1 MLDTR
6 QPVHDGNILDLIHT
20 ICQNGESGRLEIL
33 AGAIQG
39 ELSFKDGKLVDARVG
54 RLTGF
59 QAVNA
64 AAAMQNARAS
74 FDPAFTPLASGTI
87 KGSERVV
94 LKQFFG
100 IETADSSYVAPAV
113 LSVPQETAKTV
124 FMDPVPDQAD
134 EVTIVRSNSVSSAL
148 PPPPPPRS
156 RFSYPL
162 AAALAALVIGITAAA
177 GFLLKGREGSATAVA
192 AATESSAPVAA
203 APVQQSEPR
212 VEGSVPAAESVPAQ
226 SAPAHTV
233 PAHSVPAQSA
243 PSRSVPT
250 QAAPVQSA
258 PASPRVKPD
267 HQPNTIAQNL
277 SGKWNIVNTVE
288 TTSYN
293 SFKNLKLGFDL
304 SIDQNGTSFTG
315 RGLKVS
321 ENGRTLP
328 VKSRTPIEVKGSIN
342 GDRVEAIFYE
352 HGTARNTNGKFVWRI
367 DSTGR
372 GLTGSFNT
380 TAARSRGK
388 SAATK
393 TL

>member
-1 MLDTR
+1 MSDT
-6 QPVHDGNILDLIHT
+6 HDGNILNLIHT

-54 RLTGF
+54 HLTGF

-64 AAAMQNARAS
+64 AASMQSARVS

-87 KGSERVV
+87 RGSERVV

-100 IETADSSYVAPAV
+100 IDTADSYIQPAV
-113 LSVPQETAKTV
+113 LTAPEETAKTV
-124 FMDPVPDQAD
+124 MMEPVFDQVD
-134 EVTIVRSNSVSSAL
+134 EVAIVRTNSVPSAL
-148 PPPPPPRS
+148 PSPPPRS

-162 AAALAALVIGITAAA
+162 AATLAALVIAITAAA
-177 GFLLKGREGSATAVA
+177 AVLLFKVRERGAPATVA
-192 AATESSAPVAA
+192 AAVESSGSVAA
-203 APVQQSEPR
+203 ARVQQPESNMPPSTSAQ
-212 VEGSVPAAESVPAQ
+212 SVAAKSVPAQ
-226 SAPAHTV
+226 A
-233 PAHSVPAQSA
+233 
-243 PSRSVPT
+243 
-250 QAAPVQSA
+250 A
-258 PASPRVKPD
+258 PASPRVKE
-267 HQPNTIAQNL
+267 NTEPHTTAQNL
-277 SGKWNIVNTVE
+277 SGKWSIVNTVE
-288 TTSYN
+288 TTAYR

-304 SIDQNGTSFTG
+304 SIDQNGNSFTG

-328 VKSRTPIEVKGSIN
+328 VNSRTPIQVKGSIN
-342 GDRVEAIFYE
+342 GDRVEAVFYE
-352 HGTARNTNGKFVWRI
+352 EGTARKTNGKFVWRI
-367 DSTGR
+367 DSAGR

-393 TL
+393 AL